1 MKFNPFAVSI
11 TFHRQHGQNQVQE
24 DKGIKDVG
32 QKIVDLCRSI
42 KLMTYPFWP
51 ENKLVAYWPKC
62 A

>member
-1 MKFNPFAVSI
+1 MKFNPFAVST

-42 KLMTYPFWP
+42 KLMTYPF
-51 ENKLVAYWPKC
+51 
-62 A
+62 